1 VDRPNREDLNYPDET
16 PDSPLRH
23 VNTEAYDES
32 LPRSEAEPGTYG
44 SDAPQAHPQG
54 GYARM
59 PSSAPG
65 PAAGGTPPMPAGD
78 QPYMATPATQ
88 RRFDPWNYREDAAL
102 GDGADVVGYAV
113 EAIDGHIGKIDES
126 STLVGDSYLVVDTG
140 PWIFG
145 KRVLLPAGTVN
156 NIDSLGEKI
165 YVDRTK
171 AQIKNSPE
179 FDPDQF
185 GPEYREKIGGYY
197 ETTYDEQHSTWG
209 DSRNVG

>member
-1 VDRPNREDLNYPDET
+1 MDRPNPGLYPDDDR
-16 PDSPLRH
+16 DSLVRH
-23 VNTEAYDES
+23 EQVPEESRLADEA
-32 LPRSEAEPGTYG
+32 A
-44 SDAPQAHPQG
+44 PQG

-59 PSSAPG
+59 PASAPS
-65 PAAGGTPPMPAGD
+65 PAAGGVAPMPGD
-78 QPYMATPATQ
+78 VAYPMDTPSTQ
-88 RRFDPWNYREDAAL
+88 RRFDPWNYREEATL
-102 GDGADVVGYAV
+102 GDGADVVGYGV

-126 STLVGDSYLVVDTG
+126 STLVGESYLVVDTG

-156 NIDSLGEKI
+156 HVDALDQKV

-197 ETTYDEQHSTWG
+197 EDTYGEHSTYG
-209 DSRNVG
+209 DSRGVE